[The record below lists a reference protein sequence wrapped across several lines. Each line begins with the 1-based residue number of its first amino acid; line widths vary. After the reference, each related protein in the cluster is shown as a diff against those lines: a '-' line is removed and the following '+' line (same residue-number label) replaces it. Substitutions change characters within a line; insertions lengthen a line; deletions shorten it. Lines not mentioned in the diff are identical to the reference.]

1 MQDGDVLLL
10 ENLRFDPREE
20 ANDVEMASDLA
31 ALADIYV
38 NDAFGAAHRAH
49 ASTVGV
55 AQYLPSYTGFLMQSE
70 VEALKKL
77 LDQPER
83 PFVAIIGGAKVSDKL
98 AVLENL
104 LPKVDSL
111 LIGGGMANTFLLAQ
125 GHEVGQSLVEA
136 DLIETSR
143 RLLDQASQRGIA
155 IGLPGDVV
163 VARSIDATEGAVTP
177 IDQIDAEGAIF
188 DIGPESAR
196 DYAETIRTARTV
208 FWNGPLGVSEN
219 PAFANGTATVAR
231 AVAASTGYTVIGG
244 GDSVSAIE
252 QLGLADHID
261 HISTGGGASLEY
273 LEGRQ
278 LPGLA
283 AIPEAK

>member
-1 MQDGDVLLL
+1 MAKELAVLGEL
-10 ENLRFDPREE
+10 
-20 ANDVEMASDLA
+20 
-31 ALADIYV
+31 YV

-55 AQYLPSYTGFLMQSE
+55 TSFLPSYTGFLMKSE

-77 LDQPER
+77 LDEPER

-98 AVLENL
+98 AVLETL
-104 LPKVDSL
+104 MPKVDVM
-111 LIGGGMANTFLLAQ
+111 LIGGGMANTFLLAN
-125 GHEVGQSLVEA
+125 GHTVGQSLVEA
-136 DLIETSR
+136 DLVDTSKHLMDEAA
-143 RLLDQASQRGIA
+143 RLGID
-155 IGLPGDVV
+155 IGLPDDVV
-163 VARSIDATEGAVTP
+163 VATAIESTTGDVRSIE
-177 IDQIDAEGAIF
+177 QINPQEAIF
-188 DIGPESAR
+188 DIGPASAGK
-196 DYAETIRTARTV
+196 YAEIISSARTV

-219 PAFANGTATVAR
+219 PAFANGTATVAK
-231 AVAASTGYTVIGG
+231 AVADSTGYTVIGG

-273 LEGRQ
+273 IEGRE

-283 AIPEAK
+283 AITEAE